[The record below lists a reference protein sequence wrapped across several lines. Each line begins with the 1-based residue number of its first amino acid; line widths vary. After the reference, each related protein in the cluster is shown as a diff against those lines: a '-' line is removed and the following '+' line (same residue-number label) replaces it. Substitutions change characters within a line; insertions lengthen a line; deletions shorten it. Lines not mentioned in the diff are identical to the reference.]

1 MEDYRC
7 SLLPNSLKNNFI
19 GHKDNV
25 KCVTFVGEQGSFIA
39 SGSRYDMD
47 CFMRAMIDQL
57 VIMQSKYGIQMVPIK
72 VEGAFPH

>member
-25 KCVTFVGEQGSFIA
+25 KCVSFVGEQGSFIA
-39 SGSRYDMD
+39 SGSRYV
-47 CFMRAMIDQL
+47 IDRFESI
-57 VIMQSKYGIQMVPIK
+57 VM
-72 VEGAFPH
+72 